1 MFLGKPRAA
10 AKINTALLK
19 NVNKEQDKKMIVDG
33 QILFEKKSGLW
44 GPSWIF
50 CEEMVKSREK
60 IVLKRVRKLKECRKG
75 LVLKV
80 LYFTIKCKI

>member
-1 MFLGKPRAA
+1 MFLREPRAA

-19 NVNKEQDKKMIVDG
+19 NVNKEQAKKMIVDG
-33 QILFEKKSGLW
+33 QIFFRKNSGLW
-44 GPSWIF
+44 VPSRIF

-60 IVLKRVRKLKECRKG
+60 IVLKRLRKFKKCRKG

-80 LYFTIKCKI
+80 